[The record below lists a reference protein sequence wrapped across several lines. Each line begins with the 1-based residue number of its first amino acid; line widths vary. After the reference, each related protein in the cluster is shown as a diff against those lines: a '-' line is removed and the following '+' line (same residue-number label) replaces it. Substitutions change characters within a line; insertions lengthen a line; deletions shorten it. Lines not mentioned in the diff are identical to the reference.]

1 MTPKE
6 KSKRD
11 EFRLR
16 IAGISLG
23 NHKFS
28 ITCDELFFEISNI
41 SELQGGCLQL
51 QIDMENQ
58 EKMLNLHFHIQGNVV
73 APCDRCLDPVE
84 IPLEFTEQLVVKLV
98 EQPDESLN
106 EDNLWFIDENE
117 YALDVFHFVYE
128 IIRLA
133 LPIKIT
139 HPDDEQGNSTCN
151 PEILKILENLSL
163 KESQIDPR
171 WEALKQIKQD

>member
-1 MTPKE
+1 MVI
-6 KSKRD
+6 
-11 EFRLR
+11 FHRLK
-16 IAGISLG
+16 I
-23 NHKFS
+23 
-28 ITCDELFFEISNI
+28 
-41 SELQGGCLQL
+41 
-51 QIDMENQ
+51 
-58 EKMLNLHFHIQGNVV
+58 LNLHFHFKGNVV

-84 IPLEFTEQLVVKLV
+84 IPLEYTESLIVKLV
-98 EQPDESLN
+98 EHPDESLN

-128 IIRLA
+128 SIRLA
-133 LPIKIT
+133 IPIKIT
-139 HPDDEQGNSTCN
+139 HPDDEQGNSRCN

>member
-1 MTPKE
+1 MMPKE

-41 SELQGGCLQL
+41 SELQGGSLQL

-84 IPLEFTEQLVVKLV
+84 IPLEFTEQLIVKLV

-128 IIRLA
+128 NIRLA